1 MFYDIIPHQTM
12 SELCIFIDLTY
23 HTLLGCSS
31 PQEPDWNTQRPF
43 LAWTSPSSIKDT
55 FNLAW
60 GKQEPLIHSYMFW
73 YTTKGEKVATT
84 SFYNRKISMIF
95 PLVSCFS
102 CVNNPSSS

>member
-1 MFYDIIPHQTM
+1 MIPM
-12 SELCIFIDLTY
+12 AYLNENFMDCD
-23 HTLLGCSS
+23 
-31 PQEPDWNTQRPF
+31 E
-43 LAWTSPSSIKDT
+43 
-55 FNLAW
+55 NLAW

-84 SFYNRKISMIF
+84 PFYNRKISMIF